1 MGTFPR
7 VTHPS
12 ATHPEGC
19 VRLAC
24 VKPAASVRSEPGS
37 NSHVGEDRSVPL
49 TELTEVKHQDHASQ
63 RTPMSFLKS
72 QHEPDFS
79 LLHNQAPKGTQT
91 QGPRRPRF
99 PSSIYQTCQ
108 RAADAKT
115 PMQTTRPQQSQQ
127 GPPLPGHPLRHTN
140 QKVNSASMKPI

>member
-1 MGTFPR
+1 
-7 VTHPS
+7 
-12 ATHPEGC
+12 
-19 VRLAC
+19 
-24 VKPAASVRSEPGS
+24 
-37 NSHVGEDRSVPL
+37 
-49 TELTEVKHQDHASQ
+49 LTEVKHQDHASQ

-108 RAADAKT
+108 RAADACKEVDLTRNNQVSPNNLAGNGKT
-115 PMQTTRPQQSQQ
+115 PKP
-127 GPPLPGHPLRHTN
+127 N
-140 QKVNSASMKPI
+140 QVGGVS